1 MGANSELQEIIYRH
15 GLTVSDKIKIEE
27 IICSSGCFS
36 ETEIKVAIELADEY
50 LNKKEE
56 SGYSFILAES
66 FGNVL
71 GYICFGPIAG
81 ADKRFD
87 IYWIAILDNFRNL
100 GIGKK
105 LLQEA
110 EKKIVS
116 TEGCRIYIETSSRD
130 TYQIARE
137 FYKKNGYKKEA
148 IIPDFYSDG
157 DHKIIYSKKL
167 NKICKNKQ

>member
-36 ETEIKVAIELADEY
+36 EAEIKIAIELADEHI
-50 LNKKEE
+50 NKKEE

-66 FGNVL
+66 LGNVL
-71 GYICFGPIAG
+71 GYICFGHIAG
-81 ADKRFD
+81 TDKRFD

-110 EKKIVS
+110 EKKIIS
-116 TEGCRIYIETSSRD
+116 TNGQRVYIETSSRN
-130 TYQIARE
+130 TYQVARE
-137 FYKKNGYKKEA
+137 FYKKNGYKREA
-148 IIPDFYSDG
+148 IVTDFYSDG
-157 DHKIIYSKKL
+157 DHKIIYSKRIK
-167 NKICKNKQ
+167 

>member
-1 MGANSELQEIIYRH
+1 MDASNGLKEIICRH
-15 GLTVSDKIKIEE
+15 ELTVADKIQIEE
-27 IICSSGCFS
+27 IISSSGCFS
-36 ETEIKVAIELADEY
+36 ETDIKIAIEVADEH

-66 FGNVL
+66 LGNVL
-71 GYICFGPIAG
+71 GYICFGPIIG
-81 ADKRFD
+81 ADKRFE
-87 IYWIAILDNFRNL
+87 IYWIAILNNFRNL

-110 EKKIVS
+110 ERKIIS
-116 TEGCRIYIETSSRD
+116 TESRRIFVETSSKD
-130 TYQIARE
+130 AFQIARE

-157 DHKIIYSKKL
+157 DHKIIYSKRIK
-167 NKICKNKQ
+167 